1 MYMCILH
8 FYISLFVPQFEV
20 VMEQSSMTVRLGAA
34 MPPTVPIL
42 ILLSLHAAVEVPW
55 LHPSQ
60 GS

>member
-1 MYMCILH
+1 
-8 FYISLFVPQFEV
+8 
-20 VMEQSSMTVRLGAA
+20 MEQSSMTVVLGVA